1 MSNNQLHTLA
11 SHTSLDSRDLL
22 VVVDRS
28 ELTTHKIE
36 VDELSDALDGTI
48 FLSSSYSL
56 TSSFLIQPERPIS
69 TSFASYASSSGF
81 ASNLSGSNVIA
92 AGSSFT
98 HISTLAHSINDFIQ
112 VTASSDYID
121 IYGIGK
127 SGGQLRFVTQSNFIN
142 SYLIRP
148 LSHQDTLGSRVLSP
162 AIGNVTYDGLSVG
175 SYGFEI
181 SMLDYPGRILT
192 FFGNI
197 PAASPVTTKYY
208 LLQYF
213 EPGGASYVSGIGV
226 TSVTSSLSI
235 TSSRSRNSDNS
246 HWASSSAATS
256 ATERIHTTA
265 TSVSV
270 TTSSHFS
277 QRSNI
282 SNFSSNG
289 PLPGMILLYAGV
301 QITGSENWLSCNG
314 STYNIPTNS
323 ALNASISS
331 KFSASA
337 SPGIPNVLP
346 NISSNVGSGSGPF
359 NERFYISSSILG
371 HPTNNQI
378 SESYGVNA
386 GNSGSYESFT
396 GSYASGSVYGT
407 EIIGWQPRAFYYNIK
422 R

>member
-1 MSNNQLHTLA
+1 MSNSQLHTLTT
-11 SHTSLDSRDLL
+11 HTSLDSRDLL

-36 VDELSDALDGTI
+36 VGELSDALDGTI

-56 TSSFLIQPERPIS
+56 TSSFTVQPERPIS
-69 TSFASYASSSGF
+69 TSFSSYASSSGF

-92 AGSSFT
+92 AGSSFA
-98 HISTLAHSINDFIQ
+98 HLSTLAHAISDFIQ

-148 LSHQDTLGSRVLSP
+148 LSHRDVLGSQILSP
-162 AIGNVTYDGLSVG
+162 TIGDVTYDGLSAG

-181 SMLDYPGRILT
+181 SLLDYPGKILT
-192 FFGNI
+192 FFGYI
-197 PAASPVTTKYY
+197 PVASPVTTKYY
-208 LLQYF
+208 LIQYF
-213 EPGGASYVSGIGV
+213 EPGGVYYASGSGV
-226 TSVTSSLSI
+226 TSVTSSFSD
-235 TSSRSRNSDNS
+235 TSSYSRNNNDC
-246 HWASSSAATS
+246 HWASSSLVTS

-265 TSVSV
+265 LSASGA
-270 TTSSHFS
+270 TSSLFS

-289 PLPGMILLYAGV
+289 PIPGMILLYAGV

-314 STYNIPTNS
+314 STYNILTNS
-323 ALNASISS
+323 ALSASIGS

-346 NISSNVGSGSGPF
+346 NISSNNGSRSGPY

-378 SESYGVNA
+378 SQSYGIFA
-386 GNSGSYESFT
+386 GGSGSAESFT
-396 GSYASGSVYGT
+396 GSYSSGSVYGT
-407 EIIGWQPRAFYYNIK
+407 EITDGQPRAFYYNIK